1 MKKLP
6 LVGGF
11 FILSS
16 SIPFLLSA
24 LSDWYFHDLSR
35 LAQIV
40 TAIMSGLLLGRL
52 SIRNSVPVWIAGV
65 CMFAL
70 AIRAGRWGAIEA
82 LHIALLVLCAKAWA
96 ARLRQAHEAHFAH
109 FLIFP
114 ALAYL
119 CLILLPR
126 WLALTL
132 EGLSFHPGTFFF
144 GFENPRFF
152 GHWVTLTLPLM
163 IHVAQSEAQRRGFRS
178 CGSWLIVALWIAFLI
193 ASGTRGSWLA
203 LGLVALALPL
213 LGKGGVRLARGT
225 LTAWALGLFAYGFM
239 FILIPWMAQS
249 DTLMPGAERLPE
261 ITQLS
266 RRDVLWSLAMEG
278 LSSHLLIGFG
288 PMMFSALPNPVA
300 AHPHN
305 LFLQVVY
312 EWGVICAVLLVCF
325 IFRAGSRLVVV
336 CRNDGEGA
344 RVAVVACIAGGLVQA
359 QVDGILVMPFSQTL
373 FAFLC
378 AWLAALNQ
386 GGDSSMHEDGGR
398 VVRLLL
404 IVGATMLLALCL
416 PELKDL
422 KRWERQALESN
433 GINLY
438 LPRFWVNG
446 QIPGEPQPF
455 FSGFSSRQ
463 ENADQSHSSGIS
475 RP

>member
-24 LSDWYFHDLSR
+24 FSDWYFHDLSR

-40 TAIMSGLLLGRL
+40 TAIISGLLLGRFP
-52 SIRNSVPVWIAGV
+52 IRNSVPVWIAGA

-70 AIRAGRWGAIEA
+70 AIRAGRWGVIEA
-82 LHIALLVLCAKAWA
+82 LHIALLALCAKAWA
-96 ARLRQAHEAHFAH
+96 GRLRQVHEVHFAH

-126 WLALTL
+126 WLALSL
-132 EGLSFHPGTFFF
+132 EGLSFHPDAFFF

-163 IHVAQSEAQRRGFRS
+163 IYVAQSDAQQRGLLC
-178 CGSWLIVALWIAFLI
+178 CGSWLVVALWIAFLI
-193 ASGTRGSWLA
+193 SSGTRGSWLS
-203 LGLVALALPL
+203 LGIVAIALPL

-225 LTAWALGLFAYGFM
+225 VMAWGLGLFAYGFM
-239 FILIPWMAQS
+239 FILIPWMAQG
-249 DTLMPGAERLPE
+249 DARMLGAERLPE

-266 RRDVLWSLAMEG
+266 RRDVLWSLAIEG
-278 LSSHLLIGFG
+278 LSSHLLIGSG
-288 PMMFSALPNPVA
+288 PMMFSALPNPVG

-305 LFLQVVY
+305 LFLQVAY
-312 EWGVICAVLLVCF
+312 EWGVICAVLLACFVCRVGLRQV
-325 IFRAGSRLVVV
+325 II

-386 GGDSSMHEDGGR
+386 EPESRMYENGGGIAR
-398 VVRLLL
+398 FLL
-404 IVGATMLLALCL
+404 IAGAATLLVLCL
-416 PELKDL
+416 PELQDL
-422 KRWERQALESN
+422 KRWELQGLESN

-446 QIPGEPQPF
+446 QIPSDPQPF
-455 FSGFSSRQ
+455 FPSYR
-463 ENADQSHSSGIS
+463 
-475 RP
+475 